1 MKNII
6 LSVSIAILSISQSM
20 AQDRLFFLSGDET
33 DVKITE
39 VTSSE
44 VKYKR
49 MDNLEGPT
57 FSSLK
62 SELFMIKYANGE
74 KEMIAAGAQ
83 PVQEAEPVSTSEEYT
98 TTDAVETETSNTGSE
113 LSSAVVITD
122 EPPSTSSSNVDKWG
136 RTADENQGL
145 YKKKIVKG
153 AIVMGVG
160 GAMAIPGV
168 VLFGLA
174 TRYDA
179 QGGVTQVADTYRIV
193 GALLT
198 IGGTAMLIAG
208 AAVMGSSAKYKKRA
222 NQLANGSASL
232 SPVLLNDTHYSGLNV
247 NSNPG
252 FGVSFSYNF

>member
-6 LSVSIAILSISQSM
+6 LFITITIITVSSAL
-20 AQDRLFFLSGDET
+20 AQDRLFFLTGDET

-39 VTSSE
+39 ITSSE

-49 MDNLEGPT
+49 LDNLEGPT
-57 FSSLK
+57 FSTLK
-62 SELFMIKYANGE
+62 SELFMVKYANGE
-74 KEMIAAGAQ
+74 KEMMTSQADEAATQ
-83 PVQEAEPVSTSEEYT
+83 PAAINTEQENV
-98 TTDAVETETSNTGSE
+98 TTDIPTSSTPSSGLNSAVVVTNKPTSTTTSNT
-113 LSSAVVITD
+113 
-122 EPPSTSSSNVDKWG
+122 DKWG
-136 RTADENQGL
+136 RTEAENRSL

-153 AIVMGVG
+153 GVVLGVG

-179 QGGVTQVADTYRIV
+179 AGGNTNVADTYRIA

-198 IGGTAMLIAG
+198 VGGAAMIIAG

-222 NQLANGSASL
+222 NLLANGTASL
-232 SPVLLNDTHYSGLNV
+232 TPSIMNIHSYSGSSV
-247 NSNPG
+247 NSQAGYGLTFN
-252 FGVSFSYNF
+252 YNF

>member
-1 MKNII
+1 MKNTI
-6 LSVSIAILSISQSM
+6 LLFAITILSISQSF
-20 AQDRLFFLSGDET
+20 AQDRLFFLNGDET

-39 VTSSE
+39 ITSSE

-49 MDNLEGPT
+49 MNNLEGPT
-57 FSSLK
+57 FSTLK
-62 SELFMIKYANGE
+62 SELFMIKYANGD
-74 KEMIAAGAQ
+74 KEMITA
-83 PVQEAEPVSTSEEYT
+83 ENAEPAATPQQEYT
-98 TTDAVETETSNTGSE
+98 TEDAMPASNTGSG
-113 LSSAVVITD
+113 LSSAVIVTD
-122 EPPSTSSSNVDKWG
+122 EPVATSSSNVDKWG
-136 RTADENQGL
+136 RTEAENRSL

-153 AIVMGVG
+153 AVVLGVG

-179 QGGVTQVADTYRIV
+179 AGGVTRVADTYRIA

-198 IGGTAMLIAG
+198 VGGAAMIIAG

-222 NQLANGSASL
+222 NMLANGTASI

-247 NSNPG
+247 NANPG
-252 FGVSFSYNF
+252 FGMSFSYNF